1 MVEEI
6 QSNPKP
12 VNKPLGFGSLDT
24 SIESFIDSW
33 NKQDETNAKNK
44 LEAINRAKTAY
55 QSSSVELSKKVSPS
69 FLEGQ
74 NKARNLSATYDN
86 PHHPTTEKFSEYS
99 KGWTAETNSQNEKK
113 LAASTNVNL
122 PIEKRQKAFDLLQNR
137 STVDNT
143 TGKSHFSTNEGR
155 VELEKRPEPEQENIV
170 NNKAK
175 VDSVKVV
182 ESKEVINSIEPTLTK
197 EDLFEKRNKV
207 ETKNIS
213 ANENKETEITP
224 EEIKRN
230 LGFKGTSKEALKY
243 NEDREKANAE
253 WDKRVSVQARRQPLP
268 QSRTNEGI
276 EKDQLFDPA
285 KDRSKNSIPDEVKAK
300 YTQVDNKFYFKGSTE
315 KMAFNDK
322 GQKLETKLD
331 SDKGVTESLIAIAKN
346 RGWSEIKVN
355 GSEAF
360 RKDVWQKASEQGI
373 AVKGYNPSR
382 KEIAEL
388 EQKGVEIPK
397 KGQSLPPKK
406 EVLTENQKAAKDFKE
421 MSHKEAVKKHPKL
434 APYIAAVVA
443 IEKKMDADNLTNREK
458 NIVMKRVQQNT
469 VNSIEKGIVPKV
481 AIQSKQETKQKTSEQ
496 EVSR

>member
-1 MVEEI
+1 MSEEI

-12 VNKPLGFGSLDT
+12 VNKPLDFGSLDT
-24 SIESFIDSW
+24 SIEGFTDSW

-44 LEAINRAKTAY
+44 LEAIDKAKTAY
-55 QSSSVELSKKVSPS
+55 QSSSVELNKKVSPA

-74 NKARNLSATYDN
+74 NKARNLMATYDN
-86 PHHPTTEKFSEYS
+86 PHHPETEKFNEYS
-99 KGWTAETNSQNEKK
+99 KGWIAETNSQNEKK
-113 LAASTNVNL
+113 LATSTNVNL
-122 PIEKRQKAFDLLQNR
+122 PIEKRQKAFDLLQSR

-143 TGKSHFSTNEGR
+143 NGKAHFSTNEGR
-155 VELEKRPEPEQENIV
+155 VELGKRPEQENT
-170 NNKAK
+170 
-175 VDSVKVV
+175 VKVV

-197 EDLFEKRNKV
+197 EDLFEKRNDV
-207 ETKNIS
+207 ATKNIS
-213 ANENKETEITP
+213 VNENKATEITP
-224 EEIKRN
+224 EVIKRN
-230 LGFKGTSKEALKY
+230 LGVKGLSKEAQKY
-243 NEDREKANAE
+243 NEDRERTNAE
-253 WDKRVSVQARRQPLP
+253 WDERVSVQARRQSLP

-285 KDRSKNSIPDEVKAK
+285 KDRSRNSIPDEVKAK

-331 SDKGVTESLIAIAKN
+331 SDNGVTESLIAIAKN

-373 AVKGYNPSR
+373 AVKGYNPSK

-397 KGQSLPPKK
+397 KGQSFPAKK
-406 EVLTENQKAAKDFKE
+406 EVLSENQKAAKDFKE
-421 MSHKEAVKKHPKL
+421 MSHEEAVKKHPKL
-434 APYIAAVVA
+434 APYIAVVVA
-443 IEKKMDADNLTNREK
+443 LEKKMDADNLTDREK

-469 VNSIEKGIVPKV
+469 VNSIEKGIAPKV
-481 AIQSKQETKQKTSEQ
+481 AIQSKQETKQQTAEQ
-496 EVSR
+496 ELSR